1 MRWRKRRERLRALLA
16 GEACVH
22 PASVFD
28 AGSARI
34 AHSLGFEAAMLA
46 GSVASLAVLGA
57 PDLILLT
64 LSELAALAL
73 RIGRAAELPL
83 IVDAD
88 HGYGNALNVGRT
100 IEELENAGVALIT
113 IEDTVLPRRFNETSP
128 SLVPV
133 EEGAGKMQAAL
144 AARHDPALIIAGR
157 TSVSAA
163 GVAGAIARA
172 HAYRAAGVD
181 AIFLAG
187 LRTIE
192 ELEAIAAN
200 LPPPILL
207 GGAPKGLG
215 DRDTLARHGVR
226 VALQPHLSFSAA
238 MQAVFATLKA
248 LRDGTPPEAIGGA
261 APPSLMRDITR
272 EEEYRRAIE
281 SFLASPAS

>member
-1 MRWRKRRERLRALLA
+1 MRWRKRRERLRAVLA

-34 AHSLGFEAAMLA
+34 AGSLGFEAAMLA

-88 HGYGNALNVGRT
+88 HGYGNALNVART

-113 IEDTVLPRRFNETSP
+113 IEDTALPRGFDETGP
-128 SLVPV
+128 ALVSL
-133 EEGAGKMQAAL
+133 EEGVGKMRAAL
-144 AARHDPALIIAGR
+144 AARHDHALIVAGR
-157 TSVSAA
+157 TTVSTA
-163 GVAGAIARA
+163 GVAEAIARA
-172 HAYRAAGVD
+172 RAYRAVGVD
-181 AIFLAG
+181 AIFFAG
-187 LRTIE
+187 LKTAG
-192 ELEAIAAN
+192 ELEMIAAAV
-200 LPPPILL
+200 PPPILL
-207 GGAPKGLG
+207 GGLPKGLA
-215 DRDTLARHGVR
+215 DRAMLARHGVR

-248 LRDGTPPEAIGGA
+248 LRDGTPPEAIGGLA
-261 APPSLMRDITR
+261 AASLMRDIAH
-272 EEEYRRAIE
+272 EDEYRHAIE
-281 SFLASPAS
+281 SFLANPAA